1 MKNITVTVSDELYR
15 HARMWAARENT
26 TVTSLVRR
34 FLESPREETPHEP
47 SLSYSVLLGY
57 ELETDEDP
65 PTPLPISSET
75 VRL

>member
-34 FLESPREETPHEP
+34 FLESPHEEVPREFSFPGIDLLDDEP
-47 SLSYSVLLGY
+47 D
-57 ELETDEDP
+57 TAEDP
-65 PTPLPISSET
+65 LPPYPFP
-75 VRL
+75 VKL